1 MTAKSM
7 TPYLCLVI
15 ELPSLDVAWEGPL
28 DDVELDVV
36 LAVLPEP
43 VAVLSVVFADALVL
57 FDDAEV
63 WTRIPP
69 DVVFVAEA
77 EVELPEVE
85 SELEL
90 PPHVPL
96 DLMLV

>member
-1 MTAKSM
+1 M
-7 TPYLCLVI
+7 LV
-15 ELPSLDVAWEGPL
+15 VAWAGPL
-28 DDVELDVV
+28 DVVELDVV

-43 VAVLSVVFADALVL
+43 VAVLSVVFADAEVVL

-77 EVELPEVE
+77 EAAEVELPEEAEE
-85 SELEL
+85 SEFELEL
-90 PPHVPL
+90 PSHVPL